1 MHTEQQQ
8 QICSSYTKILKQRER
23 LRPERNNGPLLHGV
37 RIHGGCRSE
46 LVRRRRC
53 SSTLRRRRTTTHA
66 LCAGDL
72 RRLPTRASASRPHA
86 AVAPSP
92 STTAGGAAAR
102 AAEVLGELEVIAG
115 RRRERVGRSRLGKMG
130 MIRESRVR
138 VRYYT
143 EGPTRN
149 FWKV

>member
-1 MHTEQQQ
+1 MRP
-8 QICSSYTKILKQRER
+8 SSL
-23 LRPERNNGPLLHGV
+23 PE
-37 RIHGGCRSE
+37 E
-46 LVRRRRC
+46 
-53 SSTLRRRRTTTHA
+53 
-66 LCAGDL
+66 
-72 RRLPTRASASRPHA
+72 RRLGP
-86 AVAPSP
+86 
-92 STTAGGAAAR
+92 
-102 AAEVLGELEVIAG
+102 EVLGELEVIAG